1 MLAYRSVLILCPLWD
16 SEQYI
21 RQEIESVLRQTHT
34 NWELLFADDGANQA
48 TMDIIHE
55 FMEKDSRIR
64 MMGNDTGRHGSH
76 GNYRNLIINADTK
89 NDSFDY
95 YAYMDDDDIWKPDKL
110 EVYINRAEEVRNE
123 RGENTPICFTCN
135 MEIIDSEGNLTDP
148 DFASTYAYE
157 IKHPMDA
164 FLTHRVFGCNMFID
178 RQVFLALREIMKD
191 PQFSSG
197 ISFDNFTYQVGVTLG
212 ADLSFV
218 PNVLMSYRRHQTNT
232 TKDAVYRITP
242 AYFLKSLRGV
252 GTVIHNNAYIAR
264 DSIDSIDYIMR
275 LKIDPGKREELL
287 EVRKGLEK
295 GGILAMKMWRK
306 YHINCGNTLRTVE
319 NWLSLC
325 LGFERKYM
333 NREKYPEL

>member
-34 NWELLFADDGANQA
+34 NWELLFSDDGANQA

-95 YAYMDDDDIWKPDKL
+95 YAYMDNDDIWKPDKL
-110 EVYINRAEEVRNE
+110 EVYIDRAEEVRNE

-178 RQVFLALREIMKD
+178 RQVFLALRELMKD
-191 PQFSSG
+191 PQFSPG
-197 ISFDNFTYQVGVTLG
+197 ISFDNFTYQVGVALG
-212 ADLSFV
+212 ADLSFM

-242 AYFLKSLRGV
+242 AYFLKSLRSI

-264 DSIDSIDYIMR
+264 DSIDAIDYIMR

-295 GGILAMKMWRK
+295 GGIPAMKMWRK